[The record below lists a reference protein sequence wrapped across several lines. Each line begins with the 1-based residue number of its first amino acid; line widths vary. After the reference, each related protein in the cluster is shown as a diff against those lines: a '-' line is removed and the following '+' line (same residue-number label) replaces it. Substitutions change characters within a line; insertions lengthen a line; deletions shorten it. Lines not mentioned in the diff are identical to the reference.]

1 MNKVLHLAD
10 PCIKVKVSFGKYG
23 FLHSYH
29 ILFFFFLGLE
39 YLIFFLIKK
48 RGKIISIFK

>member
-29 ILFFFFLGLE
+29 ILFFFFFGFG
-39 YLIFFLIKK
+39 IFNF
-48 RGKIISIFK
+48 FPN